1 MGKKILL
8 IDITR
13 CNGCYNCQ
21 LSCKD
26 EHVGNDWSPIAK
38 PQPNTGHFWYRIT
51 ETTQGSVPKV
61 RVHYMHTMCQHCDNC
76 KLIEKYPDCVYRTEE
91 GMVIIDPE
99 KSFGKLEMV
108 HDCPY
113 GAVYY
118 NTTLMI
124 PQKCT
129 GCVHLLRDENWTD
142 KEPRCVQSCPVDV
155 FTFGDEDSPKIQEK
169 LATGEYET
177 YHPEYGMK
185 THVFY
190 KGLLNKFFIAG
201 DVYDPVEDEVIEHAK
216 VTLIDSEGHEVAVQ
230 ETDWAGD
237 FNFHRN
243 EPGIYSVKIEADG
256 FEQMVIE
263 NIDAREKDLNIGSF
277 AMKRSDEDRASILV
291 KTENYIKGIKNA

>member
-13 CNGCYNCQ
+13 CNGCYGCQ
-21 LSCKD
+21 VSCKD
-26 EHVGNDWSPIAK
+26 EHVGNEWMPWAK

-51 ETTQGSVPKV
+51 ETVQGQIPVV
-61 RVHYMHTMCQHCDNC
+61 RVHYMHLMCQHCDNC
-76 KLIEKYPDCVYRTEE
+76 PLLEKYPNCVYRTEE

-99 KSFGKLEMV
+99 KSFGKMEMV

-113 GAVYY
+113 GTVFY
-118 NTTLMI
+118 NTTTMI

-129 GCVHLLRDENWTD
+129 GCVHLLRDETWID
-142 KEPRCVQSCPVDV
+142 GVPRCVQSCPVDV
-155 FTFGDEDSPKIQEK
+155 YTFGDEDSKEIQDK

-177 YHPEYGMK
+177 YRPELGLK

-201 DVYDPVEDEVIEHAK
+201 DIYDPETDEVIEGGK
-216 VTLIDSEGHEVAVQ
+216 ITLINAAGEEVATQ
-230 ETDWAGD
+230 DTDWAGD

-243 EPGIYSVKIEADG
+243 EPGIYSVRLEAEG
-256 FEQMVIE
+256 YKTQLIE
-263 NIDAREKDLNIGSF
+263 NIDATEKDLNIGSF
-277 AMKRSDEDRASILV
+277 AMEKA
-291 KTENYIKGIKNA
+291 